1 MILVVFFLNQA
12 WEHIDFSVQAIETPK
27 HFIQSRISFTLVAM
41 ESINHRPGSNPLEV
55 YFVPRGS
62 CEM

>member
-1 MILVVFFLNQA
+1 MIWVVFFLNQA
-12 WEHIDFSVQAIETPK
+12 WEHIDSSEQAIETPK

-41 ESINHRPGSNPLEV
+41 VSINHRPGSNPLEV
-55 YFVPRGS
+55 YSVPRGS

>member
-41 ESINHRPGSNPLEV
+41 ESVDHRPGSNPLEV